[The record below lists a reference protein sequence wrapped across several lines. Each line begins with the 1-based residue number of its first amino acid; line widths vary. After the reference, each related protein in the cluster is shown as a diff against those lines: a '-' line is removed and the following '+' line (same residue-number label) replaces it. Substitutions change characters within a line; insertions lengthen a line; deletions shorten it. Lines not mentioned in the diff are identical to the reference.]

1 MLSVTDVAAHL
12 GATEPT
18 IRRWIRQGDLRAVT
32 LGDHITDADD
42 GAFLRRRSL
51 RISIS
56 SRLLVA
62 GARNA

>member
-32 LGDHITDADD
+32 LGDHITDSDD